1 VSRTLPTPPC
11 PAGAS
16 GRPEPPK
23 SSEVALDCDSVGG
36 EGRSPPSLS
45 TPFCLPGLSGNGP
58 NRDAR
63 PGELP
68 RPFFAFLS
76 GCFVAQNCGQVD
88 TWIRGLTYG
97 FGLDF
102 APWPTSPLGRRLPR
116 WGLRASRSSSAAVSA
131 SWLSK
136 RVSSPGRPA
145 TGGRRRATR
154 GPRRCTSSA
163 RRRADPESGTI
174 KQFFDGSVPS
184 PAQDLLHRAKSAQP
198 QTDDCRFL

>member
-1 VSRTLPTPPC
+1 MLPMSSATAQRYRGP
-11 PAGAS
+11 
-16 GRPEPPK
+16 GRL
-23 SSEVALDCDSVGG
+23 V
-36 EGRSPPSLS
+36 RS
-45 TPFCLPGLSGNGP
+45 FRCFGLLLQACWFSFWP
-58 NRDAR
+58 
-63 PGELP
+63 LP